1 MRTCEPPALG
11 WALARRMKTN
21 AVQHATTRG
30 RMEEP
35 FSERGAILRR
45 KAEVTLP
52 AIRLDR
58 GSGVALVSQL
68 CAQLRGAILRGELCN
83 GVRLPSTRALAKSL
97 GVSRNVA
104 IEAYETLAM
113 EELIASRV
121 GSGTRVRR
129 ETDVAF
135 ALSGFSGLSA
145 QA

>member
-1 MRTCEPPALG
+1 
-11 WALARRMKTN
+11 
-21 AVQHATTRG
+21 
-30 RMEEP
+30 
-35 FSERGAILRR
+35 LRR

-52 AIRLDR
+52 AVRLDR

-129 ETDVAF
+129 GSGITF
-135 ALSGFSGLSA
+135 ALPSLSCLGA
-145 QA
+145 QAVLRNSHYPAAAIPLRDPDGNVLYIHR